1 MKLIQFLMK
10 LSNETVTLELKD
22 NSSVHGTIIG
32 VDVSMNIHL
41 KSVRVIK
48 AKATKSSKKSPPVA
62 ETSTTS
68 APSPLLETI
77 SIRGNNIRMII
88 LPEHLQLENYLIDDV
103 PKANRT
109 GGQAVPTAVHRPRG
123 IKRARTSESSSTSA
137 ASSMSRIT
145 KTTSGMSIHHRR

>member
-22 NSSVHGTIIG
+22 GSSVHGTIVG

-41 KSVRVIK
+41 KSVRIIK
-48 AKATKSSKKSPPVA
+48 SKPTKAFKKTDEHTAPT
-62 ETSTTS
+62 E
-68 APSPLLETI
+68 PSPVLEAM

-103 PKANRT
+103 PKANKT

-123 IKRARTSESSSTSA
+123 IKRARTNESSA
-137 ASSMSRIT
+137 PSRVT
-145 KTTSGMSIHHRR
+145 KTTGGMSIHRR

>member
-1 MKLIQFLMK
+1 MK

-48 AKATKSSKKSPPVA
+48 SKTPKSSKKSSPVS
-62 ETSTTS
+62 ETPGEELPST
-68 APSPLLETI
+68 AVPSPLLETM

-103 PKANRT
+103 PKANKT

-137 ASSMSRIT
+137 ASSMSRVT
-145 KTTSGMSIHHRR
+145 KTTGGMSIHHRR